1 MGASEVTHTK
11 FDTVIVGGGLAGITT
26 LYELI
31 SKGQSVLLLEARDDV
46 AHGASYANGGML
58 TASMP
63 DPWNGPGV
71 GRHLFSSL
79 FDPKAAMKLH
89 IRTIPDLMF
98 WGLRFL
104 RNSTRARHR
113 RAILANY
120 ALAAYSV
127 EETRKLVGS
136 VVPSDLLSSNGALKI
151 FASEKPFQA
160 QYKIARLLQEQGLE
174 FKELT
179 PDEVV
184 ALEPNLESSKSSI
197 HKGLYYPNDMTGDA
211 HEFCK
216 LLADAATKSGAQ
228 INTSVK
234 VWRVVTENGAVSGV
248 TSSAGSIQAKNV
260 VIAAG
265 DGSPALTK
273 PLGIHVPIKPAKGYS
288 ATIDMSSWNERPTM
302 AIIDDAMHAAIT
314 PLGGKLRVVG
324 TAEFA
329 GHDHSISQPRIDNLY
344 ELFGRVYPHLK
355 QSLDRSSA
363 VPWAGLRPMT
373 ADGVPIIGETE
384 TKGLWLNS
392 GHGHLGWTMAVG
404 SSHLLSAL
412 MLEKT
417 PPVEPGHYA
426 LDRKRDVR

>member
-1 MGASEVTHTK
+1 MAQQV
-11 FDTVIVGGGLAGITT
+11 FDTVIIGGGLAGVTT
-26 LYELI
+26 LYEL
-31 SKGQSVLLLEARDDV
+31 SRKGQSVLLLEARDSV
-46 AHGASYANGGML
+46 AQGASYANGGML

-89 IRTIPDLMF
+89 FRMIPDLML

-104 RNSTRARHR
+104 RNSTRSRHR

-127 EETRKLVGS
+127 EETRKLAGS
-136 VVPSDLLSSNGALKI
+136 VVPVDLLNSKGALKV
-151 FASEKPFQA
+151 FDSEKAFQA
-160 QYKIARLLQEQGLE
+160 QNAIATLLEAQGLE
-174 FKELT
+174 FRELT

-184 ALEPNLESSKSSI
+184 EMEPNLESSKSNI
-197 HKGLYYPNDMTGDA
+197 HKGLYYPNDMSGDA

-216 LLADAATKSGAQ
+216 TVADAATKLGAK
-228 INTSVK
+228 IKTNVK
-234 VWRVVTENGAVSGV
+234 VWRVLTEDGAVSGIS
-248 TSSAGSIQAKNV
+248 SSAGSIQARNV
-260 VIAAG
+260 IIAAG

-302 AIIDDAMHAAIT
+302 PIIDDAMHAAIT
-314 PLGGKLRVVG
+314 PLGNKLRVVG

-329 GHDHSISQPRIDNLY
+329 GHDHSISQPRIDNLI

-355 QSLDRSSA
+355 PSLDRSSA
-363 VPWAGLRPMT
+363 TPWAGLRPMT
-373 ADGVPIIGETE
+373 ADGVPIIGETK

-412 MLEKT
+412 MLKQA

-426 LDRKRDVR
+426 LNRNYDA